1 MAPQLSSLRTSFRA
15 LCITRIEIK
24 ERVIYTSGTRQGFIE
39 LEGQNQPKIELN
51 DASIRIYSMKSY
63 GCPNFVRIFRDKT
76 QSGEN
81 LIVFGGQKRW
91 IFLAV
96 LGSPGKVANNRTLEV
111 VGSTPIGSTNFST
124 SWGVT

>member
-1 MAPQLSSLRTSFRA
+1 MLEAVSNDGGGLLRGDKYHRKKA
-15 LCITRIEIK
+15 CQDIT
-24 ERVIYTSGTRQGFIE
+24 FP
-39 LEGQNQPKIELN
+39 LKIELN

-81 LIVFGGQKRW
+81 LIVFGGQKCW

-96 LGSPGKVANNRTLEV
+96 LGSPGKVGNNRTLEV
-111 VGSTPIGSTNFST
+111 VGSTPIGSTNFFNIL
-124 SWGVT
+124 GE